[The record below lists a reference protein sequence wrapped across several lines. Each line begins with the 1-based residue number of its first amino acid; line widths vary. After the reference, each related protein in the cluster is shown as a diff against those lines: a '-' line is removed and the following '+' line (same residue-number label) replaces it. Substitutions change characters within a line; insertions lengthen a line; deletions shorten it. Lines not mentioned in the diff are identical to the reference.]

1 MMDIKNIA
9 AGLLA
14 QKLGVDQSMV
24 GGIMDKLVGGG
35 DKMDVAGL
43 VGNLQEKGLG
53 DIAESWLGDGANQS
67 ISADQLKDV
76 LGAEQVTQAAAGL
89 GTDANSLLGGLQAAL
104 PQLVDKAS
112 SGGSL
117 LDSVGGLGALGG
129 IAKKLF

>member
-1 MMDIKNIA
+1 MDFKNIA
-9 AGLLA
+9 AGMLA
-14 QKLGVDQSMV
+14 DKLGMESSQV

-43 VGNLQEKGLG
+43 LGNLQEQGLG
-53 DIAESWLGDGANQS
+53 DIASSWLGDGANQS
-67 ISADQLKDV
+67 ISADQLKSA
-76 LGAEQVTQAAAGL
+76 LGAEQVTQAAAEL

-117 LDSVGGLGALGG
+117 LDSVGGLSGVAGM
-129 IAKKLF
+129 AKKFL

>member
-1 MMDIKNIA
+1 
-9 AGLLA
+9 
-14 QKLGVDQSMV
+14 MV

-53 DIAESWLGDGANQS
+53 NIAESWLGDGENQS

-76 LGAEQVTQAAAGL
+76 LGAEQVTQAAADL

>member
-1 MMDIKNIA
+1 
-9 AGLLA
+9 
-14 QKLGVDQSMV
+14 
-24 GGIMDKLVGGG
+24 MDKLVGGG

-43 VGNLQEKGLG
+43 VGTMKEKGLG
-53 DIAESWLGDGANQS
+53 DVADSWLGDGENQAV
-67 ISADQLKDV
+67 SADQLKNA
-76 LGAEQVTQAAAGL
+76 LGAEQVTQAAAEL
-89 GTDANSLLGGLQAAL
+89 GTDENSLLGGLQAAL

>member
-1 MMDIKNIA
+1 MDIKNIA

-14 QKLGVDQSMV
+14 QKLGVNQSMV

-53 DIAESWLGDGANQS
+53 NIAESWLGDGANQS

-76 LGAEQVTQAAAGL
+76 LGAEQVTQAAAEL
-89 GTDANSLLGGLQAAL
+89 GTDENSLLGGLQAAL

>member
-1 MMDIKNIA
+1 MDFKNIA

-14 QKLGVDQSMV
+14 DKLGVDNAQL
-24 GGIMDKLVGGG
+24 GGIMDKLVGNG

-43 VGNLQEKGLG
+43 LGNLKDQGLG

-67 ISADQLKDV
+67 ISADQLKSA
-76 LGAEQVTQAAAGL
+76 LGAEQVTEAAAQL
-89 GTDANSLLGGLQAAL
+89 GTDENSLLGGLQAAL

-129 IAKKLF
+129 LAKKLF

>member
-1 MMDIKNIA
+1 MDFKNIA

-14 QKLGVDQSMV
+14 DKLGVDNAQV

-43 VGNLQEKGLG
+43 LGNLKEKGLG
-53 DIAESWLGDGANQS
+53 DVADSWLGDGANQS
-67 ISADQLKDV
+67 ISADQLKDA
-76 LGAEQVTQAAAGL
+76 LGAEQVTEAAAKL
-89 GTDANSLLGGLQAAL
+89 GTDENSLLGGLQAAL

-117 LDSVGGLGALGG
+117 LDSVGGLGGLAGM
-129 IAKKLF
+129 AKKLF